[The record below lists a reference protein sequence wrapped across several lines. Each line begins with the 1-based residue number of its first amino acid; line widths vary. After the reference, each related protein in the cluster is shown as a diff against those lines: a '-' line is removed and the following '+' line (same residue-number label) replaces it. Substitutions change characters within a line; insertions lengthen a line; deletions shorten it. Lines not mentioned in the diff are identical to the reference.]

1 MTNPPKV
8 LIINYD
14 ENNKSPDKDEI
25 DKIINKLAESKC
37 DMFILATQDSPSGGI
52 KSHIQKSIGNII
64 KNSKKNK
71 LFKHPH
77 DDILKKYKLLLKVD
91 GTRDSNVKKKKLFE
105 DLYNVRMRVF
115 INQYTIGNTIFKSS
129 KNKPI
134 ANVLKNANN
143 KLSQTNNHYNN
154 IHSKIRYNLNET
166 EFTKIGGDSL
176 QNIKN
181 IKIPNNKL
189 LVQYSLINKTLKEDN
204 SKKPSLNQ
212 QLKEDNS
219 KKSNLI
225 EIVKYSYRRITKIGK
240 NGEKGEGFIMINII
254 LQKDGESYQYIICNS
269 NPIKYYN
276 KNKKYIYI
284 NTIRNKNFNQ
294 KFIEEKKY
302 KYITSII
309 YMSKDITISKQLNKG
324 KNYNYNNVKYLQQN
338 KPINTSKPVNTGL
351 ILVKIDKTNKK
362 SFF

>member
-1 MTNPPKV
+1 MTNPPTV
-8 LIINYD
+8 LIINCN
-14 ENNKSPDKDEI
+14 ENNKSPDKDKISE
-25 DKIINKLAESKC
+25 IINKLIKSNC

-64 KNSKKNK
+64 KNSQKKK
-71 LFKHPH
+71 LFNHPH

-91 GTRDSNVKKKKLFE
+91 GTRDSNVKKKNFFE

-115 INQYTIGNTIFKSS
+115 INKDTLFKSS

-154 IHSKIRYNLNET
+154 IYSKIRYNLNET
-166 EFTKIGGDSL
+166 EFTKIGGASL
-176 QNIKN
+176 QN
-181 IKIPNNKL
+181 IPNNKL
-189 LVQYSLINKTLKEDN
+189 QVQYSLNKTLKEDN

-219 KKSNLI
+219 KKLNLI
-225 EIVKYSYRRITKIGK
+225 EIVKYSYRRITRIGEYGK
-240 NGEKGEGFIMINII
+240 KGEGFIMINII

-294 KFIEEKKY
+294 NFFEEKKY

-324 KNYNYNNVKYLQQN
+324 ENYSYNNVKYLEQN

-351 ILVKIDKTNKK
+351 TLVKIDKTNKK